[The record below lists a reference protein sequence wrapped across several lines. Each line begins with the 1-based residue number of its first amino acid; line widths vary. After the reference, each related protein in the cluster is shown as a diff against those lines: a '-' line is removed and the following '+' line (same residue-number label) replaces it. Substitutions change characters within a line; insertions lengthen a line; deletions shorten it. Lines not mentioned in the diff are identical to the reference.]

1 MRDPGPRDAESLG
14 LHRRPQPLPEPLA
27 DLRGER
33 LEFSS
38 RGDRVPARLL
48 LPGRGT
54 GPFPLVLLGHGAG
67 GSKEAGYLDA
77 LAAPWVRA
85 GAAALSLDLPLHG
98 ERHNEKLA
106 EPLRAS
112 RRRPAGA
119 SPAAVL
125 LWTELVEQS
134 AADLERSLDAAAL
147 LPEIDPGRIVYAAF
161 SLGAILGAPFLA
173 RDPRPRAAALAL
185 GGCGLGPPGPD
196 PALRIAGFAP
206 RPLLFVNASR
216 DATVSREAAEALH
229 AAAGEPKRVDWFD
242 ATHADLPG
250 RALKAM
256 WQFLRS
262 ELGL

>member
-1 MRDPGPRDAESLG
+1 MRDPGPGDAEPLG
-14 LHRRPQPLPEPLA
+14 LHRSPQALPHALA

-48 LPGRGT
+48 LPGRRP
-54 GPFPLVLLGHGAG
+54 GPYPLVLLGHGAG
-67 GSKEAGYLDA
+67 GSKESEYLDA
-77 LAAPWVRA
+77 VAAPWVRA

-112 RRRPAGA
+112 RHRPAGA

-125 LWTELVEQS
+125 LWNELVEQS

-147 LPEIDPGRIVYAAF
+147 VPEIDPGRTVYAAF

-206 RPLLFVNASR
+206 RPLLFVNASQ
-216 DATVSREAAEALH
+216 DATVPREAAEALH
-229 AAAGEPKRVDWFD
+229 AAAGEPKRVEWFD

-250 RALKAM
+250 RALKSM
-256 WQFLRS
+256 WQFLRR